1 MIRKSLIPVIF
12 LLLLRSAPACVVPS
26 DQKEWTSHI
35 VTLILEGNYD
45 LAIIDADSAAKGNNT
60 DPLPSVLK
68 LAVIGMR
75 DVDFELTVDSAGFI
89 TTYGESIRKIR
100 DLEKNKGTSSYTKML
115 TGFSKA
121 IHSTFFLR
129 RKLYFSAMQNGLDAI
144 SSLKDAKQLD
154 SSNTDVDFF
163 LGLYDYSKAELR
175 KQLWWVLFWYPGSK
189 TDGIRKLTECSESA
203 CITNSAA
210 LLSLSDIYLR
220 EKKPGNSLKILE
232 QLIGRYPKSRFVL
245 WAKAKYFE
253 YDSLYADAA
262 KIYGLLSDSYEKCQ
276 YGKYNSMVTR
286 NKQAHMF
293 DMAGMRKEAV
303 VLCRDLLQKQD
314 VNNNKEIIKDTRK
327 LLERLDGKHSPK
339 QL

>member
-1 MIRKSLIPVIF
+1 MIRKAKLPIFILLFCGSLQ
-12 LLLLRSAPACVVPS
+12 SCVVPS
-26 DQKEWTSHI
+26 VQREWTSHL
-35 VTLILEGNYD
+35 VALILEGSYVQA
-45 LAIIDADSAAKGNNT
+45 LADVDSTLKANIS

-89 TTYGESIRKIR
+89 STYEQSIIKIQQ
-100 DLEKNKGTSSYTKML
+100 LEKAKGVSSYSKML

-129 RKLYFSAMQNGLDAI
+129 KKLYFSAMQNGLDAI
-144 SSLKDAKQLD
+144 SCLKDAKQLD

-175 KQLWWVLFWYPGSK
+175 KQFWWVLFWYSGSK
-189 TDGIRKLTECSESA
+189 TDGIRKLTECSNSA

-210 LLSLSDIYLR
+210 LLSLSDIYIR
-220 EKKPGNSLKILE
+220 EKNPGNSFKVLAQLE
-232 QLIGRYPKSRFVL
+232 SRYPQSRFVL

-253 YDSLYADAA
+253 TSNLYTDAA
-262 KIYGLLSDSYEKCQ
+262 RIYGILADSYERCK
-276 YGKYNSMVTR
+276 YGKYNCMVTR

-293 DMAGMRKEAV
+293 EMAGMKTEAAV
-303 VLCRDLLQKQD
+303 SCRNLLQKPD
-314 VNNNKEIIKDTRK
+314 LDNSKDIKKDTRK
-327 LLERLDGKHSPK
+327 LLERLDGKYKPK